1 MQHAI
6 NTYEEVDTLGR
17 SQVELILKIYNA
29 ALGSLAKARQSYQG
43 SQWQA
48 GYEEIERARKFVV
61 HLYSTLNFDKGG
73 EVATNLGKMYVYLLS
88 EFDAI
93 EATKNLKHLNSCIVV
108 LTNLKAAWDQIS
120 QSSEKP
126 SARGGSE
133 SRSDSLTV
141 EEPFV
146 VSA

>member
-6 NTYEEVDTLGR
+6 STYEEVDTLGR

-29 ALGSLAKARQSYQG
+29 TLGSLTKARRSYQE

-93 EATKNLKHLNSCIVV
+93 EATKNLKHLDSCIVV
-108 LTNLKAAWDQIS
+108 LTNLRAAWDEIG
-120 QSSEKP
+120 QSSKRVP
-126 SARGGSE
+126 GRSGTE
-133 SRSDSLTV
+133 SRAEAVTA
-141 EEPFV
+141 EEPFI